1 MTLPT
6 RKQFLERFPEFG
18 EHPTKIID
26 SCITSA
32 GLSTPERVW
41 SAYSGDSPATDFHL
55 AGCCYLAAHLLSIR
69 ITQIGNQIGAIA
81 GQPVASTSQSMI
93 PNTSST
99 MYGQEYERMRSTLP
113 VSGFALN

>member
-26 SCITSA
+26 SCIISA
-32 GLSTPERVW
+32 GLSTPESVW
-41 SAYSGDSPATDFHL
+41 SAYSGAAGDYHL
-55 AGCCYLAAHLLSIR
+55 TGCCYLTAHLLSVR

-81 GQPVASTSQSMI
+81 GQPVASTTQSMV

-99 MYGQEYERMRSTLP
+99 FYGQEYERMRSTLP